1 MGKNTEYITKKGF
14 SRLWMM
20 RRLKRLGASDTDL
33 LDTYIKQVR
42 SILELAAP
50 VWHPALTTY
59 DRNQIERVQ
68 KSAFAIILGKSYRS
82 YRHALETLEM
92 DTLEERRE
100 TLCLKFALKASIHPT
115 FKDWFKDFKMSRP
128 RECNTGDNARYVE
141 PYTRTG
147 RFEDSPIPY
156 MTKLLNK
163 HYG

>member
-1 MGKNTEYITKKGF
+1 
-14 SRLWMM
+14 MM
-20 RRLKRLGASDTDL
+20 RRLKRLRASDEDL

-68 KSAFAIILGKSYRS
+68 KSCHLPWKILQKLQAYI
-82 YRHALETLEM
+82 

-100 TLCLKFALKASIHPT
+100 LLCLKFALKASTHPI

-128 RECNTGDNARYVE
+128 RECNIGDNARYVQ

-147 RFEDSPIPY
+147 RFENSPIPY